1 MRNGNRDFLAQ
12 FIRNPHTVGAVLP
25 SSKALARAML
35 EPVDFDTLSTIVE
48 FGPGIGAITQ
58 EILQRLSGNQRYFGF
73 EINPNFLQ
81 QLRQRFPNQTFI
93 GKPASE
99 IAQVLRASQIE
110 TIDAVICGL
119 PWASLPISEQSK
131 TLEATISCLKPG
143 GRFITF
149 AYLQGLILP
158 AARALRRRLNENF
171 STVSRTRIV
180 WQNIP
185 PAFAYVCVK

>member
-1 MRNGNRDFLAQ
+1 MSGGNRDFLAQ

-35 EPVDFDTLSTIVE
+35 EPVDFQTLTTIVE
-48 FGPGIGAITQ
+48 YGPGIGAITR
-58 EILQRLSGNQRYFGF
+58 EILQRLSENQKYFGF

-99 IAQVLRASQIE
+99 IGHILQASQIG

-131 TLEATISCLKPG
+131 TLEATINCLKPG
-143 GRFITF
+143 GLFITF
-149 AYLQGLILP
+149 AYLQGLLLP
-158 AARALRRRLNENF
+158 AAWALRRRLNENF
-171 STVSRTRIV
+171 SNVSRTGIV
-180 WQNIP
+180 WQNVP